1 MRAKR
6 LPVALLA
13 LLIVLLSTGVPQ
25 VCVSQVRGTQ
35 EPLTT
40 GTGDLPPV
48 VGGRAATRAAEGGV
62 SPCYAGCGGEIAPVV
77 NGEVEQ
83 RMVELV
89 NELRAA
95 RGLSPFKRVGALDD
109 AARYHATDMGQ
120 DDYDYVVHDTH
131 DRDDGVLVWVCDLWT
146 RIEVYY
152 PGPSGETLGAGYAT
166 PEDVVDAWMDSP
178 GHRDVLLSTYGWEIG
193 AGYYSGSGSYAR
205 YWALD
210 FGRRSGVYPLII
222 DREAATTDS
231 AHVSLYVYGQWDEI
245 RLRNDDGSWSAWMP
259 FQNVMSWTLS
269 AVGGE
274 RTVWAEMRDHEE
286 GRSASSSDTIV
297 LMAPPSLG
305 GLPDELMFAHSI
317 PDGRLLPASIQVAP
331 RNTGNEDPLAWTVAV
346 SGTWFAIVPLQGT
359 TPESFTVTPTS
370 YATDTVRTYSG
381 AITVAVA
388 EPEGVGGSPGTIDLA
403 LHVVGEPFHDVYLP
417 AVLHDARR

>member
-48 VGGRAATRAAEGGV
+48 VGGLAATRAAEDGV

-95 RGLSPFKRVGALDD
+95 RGLSPFKRVTALDD

-120 DDYDYVVHDTH
+120 DDYVKHDTH
-131 DRDDGVLVWVCDLWT
+131 DRDDGVLVWVCDLWM
-146 RIEVYY
+146 RMEVYY
-152 PGPSGETLGAGYAT
+152 PGPTGETLGAGYAT

-222 DREAATTDS
+222 NREAATTDS

-259 FQNVMSWTLS
+259 FQNAMSWTLS
-269 AVGGE
+269 GRGGE
-274 RTVWAEMRDHEE
+274 RTVWAEMRDHEV
-286 GRSASSSDTIV
+286 GQTASISDTIT
-297 LMAPPSLG
+297 LIAPPSLG
-305 GLPDELMFAHSI
+305 GLPDDLVFTYSI
-317 PDGRLLPASIQVAP
+317 PDGRLLPASIQVTP
-331 RNTGNEDPLAWTVAV
+331 WNSGNEDPLAWTVAV
-346 SGTWFAIVPLQGT
+346 TGTWFAVLPMQGT
-359 TPESFTVTPTS
+359 TPGSFTVTPTS
-370 YATDTVRTYSG
+370 YATDTVRTYRG
-381 AITVAVA
+381 TITVTVT
-388 EPEGVGGSPGTIDLA
+388 EPVGVGGSPGTVDLA
-403 LHVVGEPFHDVYLP
+403 LHVVGEPFYDVYLP
-417 AVLHDARR
+417 TVLRDARR